1 MKKFWISLV
10 AMPLLIWATFA
21 MQERLTTSSHDVI
34 KVTLDWTHKIVVN
47 AVQNGQSPKAVKTL
61 MDEVGG
67 VSAINWAF
75 FDAYSAEKSSDMIA
89 ITNWT
94 KRSVYGDDLWDTRAL
109 FWFQYDGTPLLVTN
123 STRSRGNGN
132 WVNSEFSKIQYGL
145 AMHVLLVNWQN
156 VSYNNSEMNN
166 DKKQWWAA
174 TKEFICSTQDKSTI
188 YFWRVYNVTF
198 VWLAEYVQ
206 RTFGCYDAI
215 QLDAWWSTAIYY
227 EWEKIAWPGRNVM
240 DAFVVIEDDS
250 QYREDLQ
257 KAIIWMYDNWMT
269 RYNEPVSFKASNPIN
284 REQAAKF
291 FGVLAETIYEKTE
304 DETKNCQFSDL
315 ISADPTLQE
324 NIVQSCKMWL
334 FQWYAG
340 KYDPKKNLTNSQ
352 ALAVLS
358 RIVNWKLEESI
369 NPRYRNYY
377 QSGNLWRYVFAN
389 WLKIWSIWLAEK
401 QATRWEIA
409 VMMYRTANADKDN

>member
-1 MKKFWISLV
+1 M
-10 AMPLLIWATFA
+10 
-21 MQERLTTSSHDVI
+21 
-34 KVTLDWTHKIVVN
+34 
-47 AVQNGQSPKAVKTL
+47 
-61 MDEVGG
+61 
-67 VSAINWAF
+67 
-75 FDAYSAEKSSDMIA
+75 
-89 ITNWT
+89 
-94 KRSVYGDDLWDTRAL
+94 
-109 FWFQYDGTPLLVTN
+109 
-123 STRSRGNGN
+123 
-132 WVNSEFSKIQYGL
+132 
-145 AMHVLLVNWQN
+145 
-156 VSYNNSEMNN
+156 
-166 DKKQWWAA
+166 
-174 TKEFICSTQDKSTI
+174 
-188 YFWRVYNVTF
+188 
-198 VWLAEYVQ
+198 
-206 RTFGCYDAI
+206 
-215 QLDAWWSTAIYY
+215 DAWWSTAIYY

-257 KAIIWMYDNWMT
+257 KAITWMYDNWMT
-269 RYNEPVSFKASNPIN
+269 RFNEPVSFKASNPIN

-409 VMMYRTANADKDN
+409 VMMYRTANADKEN